1 MTLMELGAPGEF
13 RRSIGVRLRSSTTAR
28 RTVARG
34 GSLIAAL
41 CLCCSLGAIAP
52 VQAVAGE
59 GQLGHV
65 EFEVSCN
72 RRAQATFN
80 EAVAWLHSFEY
91 ERAGA
96 TFGEVLDRDP
106 SCTMAYWGMAQS
118 LWHQL
123 WSTIPSPA
131 DLAKGAEYLRRAQ
144 ALGAKSDREMSYI
157 EAISAFYSHVDE
169 LDHRTRARAYQKAMG
184 ELHSSHPEDREATI
198 FFALSLLATV
208 SPTDKTFENHLKAGA
223 LLEALLDDNPEHPG
237 ITHYIIHS
245 YDYPELADKALQ
257 AARRYAEIAPA
268 SAHANHMPSHIFT
281 LRGLWWESIATNHNA
296 AAAGKAFAQAHDMK
310 GRWDEEIHAVSYLMY
325 AYLQGA
331 EDTKAREILE
341 DTRTIKA
348 VQPVRIKAAYPFASN
363 PARFVL
369 ERQAWSDAAAL
380 TVMPEWFPWES
391 YPAAHAITYFTR
403 ALGAARMG
411 APEQA
416 KTELQM
422 LRELRLALPVDA
434 SAYWHVQL
442 EVQTNAADAWI
453 AHAEGRAKDALTL
466 MRSAADLEGS
476 VDKLPITPGEVLP
489 ARELLADMLLE
500 QDDAARALVEYEA
513 VLRAAPNRF
522 NALFGAGSA
531 ADRIG
536 DTVKAKFYYEALLAQ
551 SDLSDGTRP
560 AVAHAREYLS
570 AI

>member
-1 MTLMELGAPGEF
+1 MTLMELGALREF
-13 RRSIGVRLRSSTTAR
+13 SGGIGVRLRSSITAGG
-28 RTVARG
+28 TVARG

-41 CLCCSLGAIAP
+41 CLCCSLVVIVP
-52 VQAVAGE
+52 VQSAADE
-59 GQLGHV
+59 GLLGHV

-72 RRAQATFN
+72 RQAQATFN

-106 SCTMAYWGMAQS
+106 SCSMAYWGMAQS

-123 WSTIPSPA
+123 WVTPPSQA
-131 DLAKGAEYLRRAQ
+131 DFAKGAEYVRRAQ
-144 ALGAKSDREMSYI
+144 ALTPKSDRERGYI
-157 EAISAFYSHVDE
+157 EAIRAFYSHVDE
-169 LDHRTRARAYQKAMG
+169 HDHRRRALAYQKAMG
-184 ELHSSHPEDREATI
+184 KLHSSHPEDREATI
-198 FFALSLLATV
+198 FYALALLATA
-208 SPTDKTFENHLKAGA
+208 SPTDKTFENQLKAGA
-223 LLEALLDDNPEHPG
+223 LLEALLDNDPEHPG

-281 LRGLWWESIATNHNA
+281 RRGLWQESIATNLNA
-296 AAAGKAFAQAHDMK
+296 AAAGKAFAQAHDIT

-341 DTRTIKA
+341 DTQTIEA
-348 VQPVRIKAAYPFASN
+348 VQPVGIKAAYPFASN

-369 ERQAWSDAAAL
+369 ERHAWRDAAVL
-380 TVMPEWFPWES
+380 TELPEWFPWER
-391 YPAAHAITYFTR
+391 YPAAQAITYFTR

-411 APEQA
+411 DPEQA
-416 KTELQM
+416 KTELKM
-422 LRELRLALPVDA
+422 LRKLRQALPADA
-434 SAYWHVQL
+434 SAYWHAQL

-466 MRSAADLEGS
+466 MRSAADLEDS

-500 QDDAARALVEYEA
+500 QDDAARAFEEYEA

-522 NALFGAGSA
+522 NALFGAGVA
-531 ADRIG
+531 ADRMG
-536 DTVKAKFYYEALLAQ
+536 DRVKANFYYEALITQ
-551 SDLSDGTRP
+551 SDLSGETRP
-560 AVAHAREYLS
+560 ALVQALEYLS
-570 AI
+570 AS

>member
-1 MTLMELGAPGEF
+1 MTLMEPGAPGEF
-13 RRSIGVRLRSSTTAR
+13 PWSTGVRLRSSITTHGMIAR
-28 RTVARG
+28 E

-41 CLCCSLGAIAP
+41 CLCFSLGAIAP
-52 VQAVAGE
+52 IQSAADE

-65 EFEVSCN
+65 AFEVSCN
-72 RRAQATFN
+72 RQAQATFN

-123 WSTIPSPA
+123 WVTPPSPTNL
-131 DLAKGAEYLRRAQ
+131 DKGAEYVRRAQ
-144 ALGAKSDREMSYI
+144 ALAPKSARERSYI
-157 EAISAFYSHVDE
+157 EAISAFYSQVDE
-169 LDHRTRARAYQKAMG
+169 LDHRTRALAYQKAMG
-184 ELHSSHPEDREATI
+184 ELHSRHPEDREATI
-198 FFALSLLATV
+198 FYALSLLATA
-208 SPTDKTFENHLKAGA
+208 SPIDKTFKNQLEAGA
-223 LLEALLDDNPEHPG
+223 LLEALLDDDPEHPG

-245 YDYPELADKALQ
+245 YDYPKLADKALQ

-281 LRGLWWESIATNHNA
+281 RRGLWQESIATNLNA
-296 AAAGKAFAQAHDMK
+296 AAAGKAFAQAHDIN

-341 DTRTIKA
+341 DTKTIKA
-348 VQPVRIKAAYPFASN
+348 VQPVGIKAAYPFASN

-369 ERQAWSDAAAL
+369 ERQAWRDAAAL
-380 TVMPEWFPWES
+380 TELPEWFPWER
-391 YPAAHAITYFTR
+391 YPEAQAITYFAR

-411 APEQA
+411 DPEQA
-416 KTELQM
+416 KTELKM
-422 LRELRLALPVDA
+422 LRKLRLALPADA
-434 SAYWHVQL
+434 SAYWNAQL

-466 MRSAADLEGS
+466 MRSAADLEDS

-489 ARELLADMLLE
+489 ARELLADMLME
-500 QDDAARALVEYEA
+500 QDDAAGALEEYEA

-531 ADRIG
+531 ADRMS
-536 DTVKAKFYYEALLAQ
+536 DSVKAKFYYEALLAE
-551 SDLSDGTRP
+551 SDLSDRTRP
-560 AVAHAREYLS
+560 ALAHAREYLS

>member
-1 MTLMELGAPGEF
+1 MMGLGALG
-13 RRSIGVRLRSSTTAR
+13 SIGVRLRSSNTAHG
-28 RTVARG
+28 TVARG
-34 GSLIAAL
+34 GSLIAVLFLCVAL
-41 CLCCSLGAIAP
+41 GTITP
-52 VQAVAGE
+52 FQAAAGE

-72 RRAQATFN
+72 RRAQVTFN

-91 ERAGA
+91 ERAGV

-106 SCTMAYWGMAQS
+106 SCRMAYWGMAQS

-123 WSTIPSPA
+123 WATPPSPA
-131 DLAKGAEYLRRAQ
+131 DLTKGAEYLQRAQ
-144 ALGAKSDREMSYI
+144 ALTPKSDRETSYI
-157 EAISAFYSHVDE
+157 DAISAFYSHVDE
-169 LDHRTRARAYQKAMG
+169 LDHGTRALAYQKAMA
-184 ELHSSHPEDREATI
+184 ELHSSHPADREATI
-198 FFALSLLATV
+198 FYALSLLATA
-208 SPTDKTFENHLKAGA
+208 SPTDKTLENQLKSGA
-223 LLEALLDDNPEHPG
+223 LLETLLDDDPEHPG

-245 YDYPELADKALQ
+245 YDYPELADKALH

-281 LRGLWWESIATNHNA
+281 RRGLWQESIATNLNA

-341 DTRTIKA
+341 DTRTINA
-348 VQPVRIKAAYPFASN
+348 VQPVGIKAAYPFASN

-369 ERQAWSDAAAL
+369 ERRAWRDAAAL
-380 TVMPEWFPWES
+380 TELPEWFPWER
-391 YPAAHAITYFTR
+391 YPAAHAITYFAR

-411 APEQA
+411 DPEQA
-416 KTELQM
+416 KLELKM
-422 LRELRLALPVDA
+422 LRKLRLALPADA
-434 SAYWHVQL
+434 NAYWRVQL

-453 AHAEGRAKDALTL
+453 AYAEGRAKDALTL
-466 MRSAADLEGS
+466 MRSAADLEDS

-489 ARELLADMLLE
+489 ARELLADLLLE
-500 QDDAARALVEYEA
+500 QDDAARALEEYEV

-531 ADRIG
+531 ADRMG
-536 DTVKAKFYYEALLAQ
+536 DRVKAKFYYEALLAQ
-551 SDLSDGTRP
+551 SDLSDETRP
-560 AVAHAREYLS
+560 ALAHAREYLS